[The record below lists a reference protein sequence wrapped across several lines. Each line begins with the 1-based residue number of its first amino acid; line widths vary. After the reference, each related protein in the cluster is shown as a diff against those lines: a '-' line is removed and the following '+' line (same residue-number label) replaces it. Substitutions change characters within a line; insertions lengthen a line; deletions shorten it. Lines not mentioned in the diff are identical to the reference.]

1 MEKSTKTI
9 ATFFALVLIIA
20 GLYFFSDWFSKTT
33 GYVLGEDEKIKLARC
48 LGEERKAV
56 FYMESDCADCF
67 KQIERFGEEAF
78 SSIPVVDCSQ
88 NNICGSLK
96 TLPAWEINGN
106 FYYGDIELEKLIE
119 ISGCDT
125 KEG

>member
-1 MEKSTKTI
+1 MEKSTRTI

-33 GYVLGEDEKIKLARC
+33 GYVLGEDEKIKLAQC
-48 LGEERKAV
+48 LAGDKKSV
-56 FYMESDCADCF
+56 FYTENDCADCF

-88 NNICGSLK
+88 NNICDSLK
-96 TLPAWEINGN
+96 TLPAWEIDGK
-106 FYYGDIELEKLIE
+106 FYYGDRELGELIE
-119 ISGCDT
+119 ISGCDI
-125 KEG
+125 KEE